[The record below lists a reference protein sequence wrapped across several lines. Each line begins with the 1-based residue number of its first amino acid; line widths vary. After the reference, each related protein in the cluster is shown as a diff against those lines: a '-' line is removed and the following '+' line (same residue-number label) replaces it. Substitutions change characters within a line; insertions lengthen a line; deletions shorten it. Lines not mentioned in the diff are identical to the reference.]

1 MEKTIIL
8 QDDIG
13 FKGFISASFTQTRE
27 SVLERGDEWHIT
39 LKKYTDIA
47 LRDFP
52 NLPVDDI
59 RELIL
64 VRKNPTLPWC
74 ESNVRF
80 DYIHVAVFEQLQQL
94 SMFP

>member
-13 FKGFISASFTQTRE
+13 FKGFISSSFTQIRE
-27 SVLERGDEWHIT
+27 SVLERGDEWNIS

-47 LRDFP
+47 VRDFP

-80 DYIHVAVFEQLQQL
+80 DYIHVAVFEQLKQL
-94 SMFP
+94 SMLQ